1 MRLVQCLPRHD
12 AAVSVVVF
20 VCLVSCLC
28 LCDCVSLCLSVVI
41 RDPVHARSRYCPSV
55 IEHAQ
60 VRPCGLC
67 SVCPDTLP
75 AVLVLVYLCLFVSVS
90 VIVCLSRLSVCL
102 SVRVSFYN
110 KCECQVCVCC
120 SFAALVGV
128 RFVSVQVVLR
138 RQSNFD
144 TCFLLVRSY
153 I

>member
-12 AAVSVVVF
+12 A
-20 VCLVSCLC
+20 
-28 LCDCVSLCLSVVI
+28 
-41 RDPVHARSRYCPSV
+41 
-55 IEHAQ
+55 
-60 VRPCGLC
+60 
-67 SVCPDTLP
+67 